1 MGRSE
6 VHEGKH
12 GVTAHALRAPARQ
25 PLPARIPTPPRGSP
39 TSRQWMSAWL
49 RTLLASVL
57 LIIMTAPWAAAQT
70 TSTMAQAGGM
80 PSKSAAPARAQS
92 PDADWTLVRL
102 FDEIG
107 TRKQARARFVERQF
121 LALLDA
127 PLDSSG
133 ELVFEAPGKLI
144 KRTIKPRPELLAV
157 DGDQV
162 TVERPGLR
170 RTMSLSEL
178 PGVAALI
185 ESLRATLGGD
195 REALLRVFE
204 ARLQGSRTR
213 WTLQLT
219 PRQPQAAQ
227 LVRAVS
233 LTGSGRDIE
242 VVEVE
247 QRDGDRSV
255 MRILDSR

>member
-1 MGRSE
+1 MTRPSE
-6 VHEGKH
+6 VPSRRLG
-12 GVTAHALRAPARQ
+12 AARR
-25 PLPARIPTPPRGSP
+25 PLLVRLLTLFAATSGAIVMAPRGWAQTKGS
-39 TSRQWMSAWL
+39 TDG
-49 RTLLASVL
+49 T
-57 LIIMTAPWAAAQT
+57 AAA
-70 TSTMAQAGGM
+70 S
-80 PSKSAAPARAQS
+80 
-92 PDADWTLVRL
+92 DADWTLVRL
-102 FDEIG
+102 FDEMG
-107 TRKQARARFVERQF
+107 GRKQARARFAERQF

-127 PLDSSG
+127 PVDATG

-170 RTMSLSEL
+170 RTMSLNEM

-195 REALLRVFE
+195 RETLLRVFE
-204 ARLQGSRTR
+204 ARLSGTRAR
-213 WTLQLT
+213 WTLLLT
-219 PRQPQAAQ
+219 PRQSQAAQ
-227 LVRAVS
+227 LIKSVT

-242 VVEVE
+242 LVEVE

-255 MRILDSR
+255 MRIIDSR

>member
-1 MGRSE
+1 M
-6 VHEGKH
+6 
-12 GVTAHALRAPARQ
+12 P
-25 PLPARIPTPPRGSP
+25 IPPRAL
-39 TSRQWMSAWL
+39 TTV
-49 RTLLASVL
+49 TLLIA
-57 LIIMTAPWAAAQT
+57 MTVPWAAAQT
-70 TSTMAQAGGM
+70 AATPAQSGSA
-80 PSKSAAPARAQS
+80 PSKSAAPARMQS
-92 PDADWTLVRL
+92 PAADWNLARL
-102 FDEIG
+102 FEEIG
-107 TRKQARARFVERQF
+107 ARKQARARFAERQF

-127 PLDSSG
+127 PIDSSG
-133 ELVFEAPGKLI
+133 ELVFEAPGKLV
-144 KRTIKPRPELLAV
+144 KRTLKPRPELLAV

-170 RTMSLSEL
+170 RTMSLGEL

-195 REALLRVFE
+195 REALLKVFE
-204 ARLQGSRTR
+204 AQLQGSRTR

-219 PRQPQAAQ
+219 PRQREASQ
-227 LVRAVS
+227 LVRLVT